1 LCPKKGIAATIAR
14 LYVFPNPQSDTGAGW
29 LGSILEG
36 MGKVWILSTETKGTG
51 ANMVPLER
59 VTRRSSNP
67 EPLVVAAK
75 PRPRPPDPPAP
86 RAPRRFR
93 VVDVMTRQAIVQDAG
108 VREVID
114 ALAGVRSIVDVD
126 VYLWQEERERWRL
139 LTFSERHAMWEL
151 AEREG
156 SDSLAGDGDRL
167 RD

>member
-1 LCPKKGIAATIAR
+1 
-14 LYVFPNPQSDTGAGW
+14 
-29 LGSILEG
+29 
-36 MGKVWILSTETKGTG
+36 
-51 ANMVPLER
+51 
-59 VTRRSSNP
+59 
-67 EPLVVAAK
+67 
-75 PRPRPPDPPAP
+75 
-86 RAPRRFR
+86 

-108 VREVID
+108 AREVID

-156 SDSLAGDGDRL
+156 ADSLAGDGDRL